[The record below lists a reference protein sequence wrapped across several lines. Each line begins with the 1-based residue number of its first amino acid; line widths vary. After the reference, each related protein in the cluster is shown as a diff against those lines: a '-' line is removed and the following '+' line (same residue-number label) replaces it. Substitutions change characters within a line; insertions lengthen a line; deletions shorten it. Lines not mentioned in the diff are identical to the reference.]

1 MYAIFA
7 QTASGLTWIEAFD
20 TQAEAQSA
28 LGSGDYAPL
37 SADFL
42 FMIEVKG
49 FVDMGTV
56 REKTYGG
63 IDGGA
68 LMALVDAPDTSQP
81 A

>member
-7 QTASGLTWIEAFD
+7 QTPSGLTWVEAFD
-20 TQAEAQSA
+20 TQAEAQTA
-28 LGSGDYAPL
+28 LDSGDYASL

-42 FMIEVKG
+42 FMVAVAA
-49 FVDMGTV
+49 FVDMGAV
-56 REKTYGG
+56 REKAYGS

-68 LMALVDAPDTSQP
+68 LMALVDAPDTDQP